1 MRHRYCGEHA
11 RIVDPREDTEPDA
24 GSYLFFHAFIRG
36 VPIDEIAIFISS
48 AMRRRPARPVV
59 NPPPPLPVP
68 KRRAK
73 VRKGMKDVC
82 HGDMVDEALQKV
94 RGRARSERGFDS
106 SGNQIKFVP
115 LKSEPRFRSSFFFVC
130 PGAPR
135 R

>member
-59 NPPPPLPVP
+59 NRP
-68 KRRAK
+68 
-73 VRKGMKDVC
+73 
-82 HGDMVDEALQKV
+82 AL
-94 RGRARSERGFDS
+94 F
-106 SGNQIKFVP
+106 QIKLCEGLNQKLF
-115 LKSEPRFRSSFFFVC
+115 
-130 PGAPR
+130 
-135 R
+135 